1 MELEL
6 LAATKNK
13 GKAKEINR
21 LLADSPIPIRVNS
34 LADFNIDCDA
44 PETGDT
50 FLENS
55 IQKSLFYSRMVKDVY
70 TAADDSG
77 LAVEALGGRPG
88 VHSARYASGT
98 GADADAS
105 HGAPDQPKNDEKNIE
120 KLLLE
125 LIDVPMGH
133 RQAKFVTVVTL
144 SQNGKVIKSFSGEVE
159 GIILMEKRG
168 SGGFGYDPLFF
179 YPPLQKT
186 FAELSTE
193 EKNKISHRAQ
203 AFQKLKEFFSSLSS
217 Q

>member
-13 GKAKEINR
+13 GKAKEIDR
-21 LLADSPIPIRVNS
+21 LLADCPLPVKVYS

-44 PETGDT
+44 PETGET

-55 IQKSLFYSRMVKDVY
+55 IEKSLFYSRMVKDVY

-77 LAVEALGGRPG
+77 LVVAALGGRPG

-98 GADADAS
+98 GAGAD
-105 HGAPDQPKNDEKNIE
+105 PDQRQFKDDEKNIE

-125 LIDVPMGH
+125 LKDIPTQN

-144 SQNGKVIKSFSGEVE
+144 SKNGKVIESFSGEVE
-159 GIILMEKRG
+159 GIILTEKRG
-168 SGGFGYDPLFF
+168 TGGFGYDPLFF
-179 YPPLQKT
+179 YPPLKKT
-186 FAELSTE
+186 FAELSTQ
-193 EKNKISHRAQ
+193 EKNNISHRAR
-203 AFQKLKEFFSSLSS
+203 AFQKLKEFLDSLSIC
-217 Q
+217 

>member
-1 MELEL
+1 MELKL

-13 GKAKEINR
+13 GKAKEIER
-21 LLADSPIPIRVNS
+21 LFAGSSLPIKVYS
-34 LADFNIDCDA
+34 LADFNIDGDA
-44 PETGDT
+44 PETGET

-55 IQKSLFYSRMVKDVY
+55 IEKSFFYSRMVKDVY

-77 LAVEALGGRPG
+77 LAVEALEGRPG

-98 GADADAS
+98 DPG
-105 HGAPDQPKNDEKNIE
+105 QPKNDEKNIE

-125 LIDVPMGH
+125 LKDVAMEN
-133 RQAKFVTVVTL
+133 RVAKFVTVITL
-144 SQNGKVIKSFSGEVE
+144 SRNGNVIESFFGEVK
-159 GIILMEKRG
+159 GIILKEKRG
-168 SGGFGYDPLFF
+168 TGGFGYDPVFF

-186 FAELSTE
+186 FGELSTE

-203 AFQKLKEFFSSLSS
+203 AFQKLKEFLSSLPH